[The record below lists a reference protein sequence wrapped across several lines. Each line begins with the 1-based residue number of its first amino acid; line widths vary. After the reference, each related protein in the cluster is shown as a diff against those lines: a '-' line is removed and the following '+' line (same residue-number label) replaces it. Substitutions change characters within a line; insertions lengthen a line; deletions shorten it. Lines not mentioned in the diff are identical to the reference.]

1 MKRTWKGYL
10 FAGPLLLGF
19 LLFYVLP
26 FGQVVWDSLSQGTG
40 KSQLFVGIGCTGGK
54 HRSVTIT
61 NALYEKMKDLEY
73 SIKAE
78 HRDVDRDGQ
87 HKSSQVR

>member
-1 MKRTWKGYL
+1 MV
-10 FAGPLLLGF
+10 A
-19 LLFYVLP
+19 
-26 FGQVVWDSLSQGTG
+26 
-40 KSQLFVGIGCTGGK
+40 IGCTGGK